1 MEIMDDDKLRRDEH
15 ASVMRSRNLFLG
27 VTLIV
32 VGVLWMMNNLEL
44 LSDSLFDV
52 VFSWQMLLVL
62 IGGYLLALRKWLAGG
77 IVAAVGL
84 CLLLI
89 DQLRLAYSSRQ
100 DRRSDDSDRGR
111 IVGRVQSQEVRMR
124 KRWGRPAAAAAAAR
138 PVCVVFGSGERPD
151 RSPCTGRSW

>member
-1 MEIMDDDKLRRDEH
+1 MTTSCGRDEH

-77 IVAAVGL
+77 IVAA
-84 CLLLI
+84 
-89 DQLRLAYSSRQ
+89 
-100 DRRSDDSDRGR
+100 RRA
-111 IVGRVQSQEVRMR
+111 V
-124 KRWGRPAAAAAAAR
+124 PAA
-138 PVCVVFGSGERPD
+138 D
-151 RSPCTGRSW
+151 RSAPIGIFL

>member
-1 MEIMDDDKLRRDEH
+1 MDDDKLRRDEH

-77 IVAAVGL
+77 IVAGL
-84 CLLLI
+84 C
-89 DQLRLAYSSRQ
+89 RVRF
-100 DRRSDDSDRGR
+100 GR
-111 IVGRVQSQEVRMR
+111 KAG
-124 KRWGRPAAAAAAAR
+124 
-138 PVCVVFGSGERPD
+138 
-151 RSPCTGRSW
+151 

>member
-1 MEIMDDDKLRRDEH
+1 MDDDKLRRDEH

-89 DQLRLAYSSRQ
+89 DQLLRITALLQVSQPRLSILGMQYVVRILHELLIELQLSQHLRILFC
-100 DRRSDDSDRGR
+100 RR
-111 IVGRVQSQEVRMR
+111 
-124 KRWGRPAAAAAAAR
+124 RPR
-138 PVCVVFGSGERPD
+138 ERYTCKLC
-151 RSPCTGRSW
+151 SFLHSLHI

>member
-1 MEIMDDDKLRRDEH
+1 MDDDKLRRDEH

-52 VFSWQMLLVL
+52 VFSWLVL
-62 IGGYLLALRKWLAGG
+62 SGGCLLALRKWLAGG

-89 DQLRLAYSSRQ
+89 DQLDWHIPLDKIAVPT
-100 DRRSDDSDRGR
+100 
-111 IVGRVQSQEVRMR
+111 ILIAVGLS
-124 KRWGRPAAAAAAAR
+124 
-138 PVCVVFGSGERPD
+138 VVFSRRKYE
-151 RSPCTGRSW
+151 

>member
-1 MEIMDDDKLRRDEH
+1 MDDDKLRRDEH

-89 DQLRLAYSSRQ
+89 DQLDWHIPLDKIAVPTILFAGVWWVGCRRRKYDCDRVGAGVPGPPQRQ
-100 DRRSDDSDRGR
+100 AGLCRVRFGR
-111 IVGRVQSQEVRMR
+111 KAG
-124 KRWGRPAAAAAAAR
+124 
-138 PVCVVFGSGERPD
+138 
-151 RSPCTGRSW
+151 

>member
-1 MEIMDDDKLRRDEH
+1 MDDDKLRRDEH

-32 VGVLWMMNNLEL
+32 VGVLWM
-44 LSDSLFDV
+44 FDV

-89 DQLRLAYSSRQ
+89 DQLDWHIPLDKIAVPT
-100 DRRSDDSDRGR
+100 
-111 IVGRVQSQEVRMR
+111 ILIAVGLS
-124 KRWGRPAAAAAAAR
+124 
-138 PVCVVFGSGERPD
+138 VVFSRRKYE
-151 RSPCTGRSW
+151 

>member
-1 MEIMDDDKLRRDEH
+1 MDDDKLRRDEH

-89 DQLRLAYSSRQ
+89 DQLDWHIPLDKIAVPT
-100 DRRSDDSDRGR
+100 
-111 IVGRVQSQEVRMR
+111 ILIAVGLS
-124 KRWGRPAAAAAAAR
+124 
-138 PVCVVFGSGERPD
+138 VVFCRCKYELECVGAGLPRQPL
-151 RSPCTGRSW
+151 RQAGLCRVRFGRKAG

>member
-1 MEIMDDDKLRRDEH
+1 MDDDKLRRDEH

-89 DQLRLAYSSRQ
+89 DQLLRITALLQVSQRQ
-100 DRRSDDSDRGR
+100 AGLCRVRFGR
-111 IVGRVQSQEVRMR
+111 KAG
-124 KRWGRPAAAAAAAR
+124 
-138 PVCVVFGSGERPD
+138 
-151 RSPCTGRSW
+151 

>member
-1 MEIMDDDKLRRDEH
+1 MDDDKLRRDEH

-89 DQLRLAYSSRQ
+89 DQLLRITALLQVSQPRLSILGMQYVVRILHELLIELQLSQPLRILFC
-100 DRRSDDSDRGR
+100 RR
-111 IVGRVQSQEVRMR
+111 
-124 KRWGRPAAAAAAAR
+124 RPR
-138 PVCVVFGSGERPD
+138 ERYTCKLC
-151 RSPCTGRSW
+151 SFLHSLHI

>member
-1 MEIMDDDKLRRDEH
+1 MDDDKLRRDEH

-89 DQLRLAYSSRQ
+89 DQLDWHIPLDKIAVPTILIAVGLSVVFSR
-100 DRRSDDSDRGR
+100 SG
-111 IVGRVQSQEVRMR
+111 
-124 KRWGRPAAAAAAAR
+124 R

>member
-1 MEIMDDDKLRRDEH
+1 MDDDKLRRDEH

-44 LSDSLFDV
+44 LSDSLFDALGAGLLGRL
-52 VFSWQMLLVL
+52 STTRQMLLVL

-89 DQLRLAYSSRQ
+89 DQLDWHIPLDKIAVPT
-100 DRRSDDSDRGR
+100 
-111 IVGRVQSQEVRMR
+111 ILIAVGLS
-124 KRWGRPAAAAAAAR
+124 
-138 PVCVVFGSGERPD
+138 VVFSRRKYE
-151 RSPCTGRSW
+151 

>member
-1 MEIMDDDKLRRDEH
+1 MDDDKLRRDEH

-62 IGGYLLALRKWLAGG
+62 IGGYLLAVRKWLAGG

-89 DQLRLAYSSRQ
+89 DQLDWHIPLDKIAVPT
-100 DRRSDDSDRGR
+100 
-111 IVGRVQSQEVRMR
+111 ILIAVGLS
-124 KRWGRPAAAAAAAR
+124 
-138 PVCVVFGSGERPD
+138 VVFSRRKYEWESVGAGLPLQPQRQAGLC
-151 RSPCTGRSW
+151 RVRFGRKAG

>member
-1 MEIMDDDKLRRDEH
+1 MDDDKLRRDEH

-89 DQLRLAYSSRQ
+89 DQLDWHIPLDNIAVPT
-100 DRRSDDSDRGR
+100 
-111 IVGRVQSQEVRMR
+111 ILIAVGLS
-124 KRWGRPAAAAAAAR
+124 
-138 PVCVVFGSGERPD
+138 VVFSRRKYE
-151 RSPCTGRSW
+151 

>member
-1 MEIMDDDKLRRDEH
+1 MDDDKLRRDEH

-89 DQLRLAYSSRQ
+89 DQLDWHIPLENALGPAGRCSR
-100 DRRSDDSDRGR
+100 S
-111 IVGRVQSQEVRMR
+111 
-124 KRWGRPAAAAAAAR
+124 GRPA
-138 PVCVVFGSGERPD
+138 CVVFGSGERPD

>member
-52 VFSWQMLLVL
+52 VFSWPLPFPSLSVSE
-62 IGGYLLALRKWLAGG
+62 G
-77 IVAAVGL
+77 ITNTSL
-84 CLLLI
+84 FL
-89 DQLRLAYSSRQ
+89 
-100 DRRSDDSDRGR
+100 
-111 IVGRVQSQEVRMR
+111 
-124 KRWGRPAAAAAAAR
+124 
-138 PVCVVFGSGERPD
+138 
-151 RSPCTGRSW
+151 

>member
-1 MEIMDDDKLRRDEH
+1 MDDDKLRRDEH

-44 LSDSLFDV
+44 LPDSLFDV

-77 IVAAVGL
+77 IVAVVGL

-89 DQLRLAYSSRQ
+89 DQL
-100 DRRSDDSDRGR
+100 DWR
-111 IVGRVQSQEVRMR
+111 IPLDKIAVPMILIAVGLS
-124 KRWGRPAAAAAAAR
+124 
-138 PVCVVFGSGERPD
+138 VVFGR
-151 RSPCTGRSW
+151 RKCA

>member
-1 MEIMDDDKLRRDEH
+1 MDDDKLRRDEH

-62 IGGYLLALRKWLAGG
+62 IGGFWRCASGSR
-77 IVAAVGL
+77 AV
-84 CLLLI
+84 
-89 DQLRLAYSSRQ
+89 S
-100 DRRSDDSDRGR
+100 
-111 IVGRVQSQEVRMR
+111 
-124 KRWGRPAAAAAAAR
+124 WRP
-138 PVCVVFGSGERPD
+138 SGYA
-151 RSPCTGRSW
+151 CC

>member
-52 VFSWQMLLVL
+52 VF
-62 IGGYLLALRKWLAGG
+62 
-77 IVAAVGL
+77 
-84 CLLLI
+84 
-89 DQLRLAYSSRQ
+89 YSCRE
-100 DRRSDDSDRGR
+100 GR
-111 IVGRVQSQEVRMR
+111 THPPQ
-124 KRWGRPAAAAAAAR
+124 
-138 PVCVVFGSGERPD
+138 
-151 RSPCTGRSW
+151 

>member
-1 MEIMDDDKLRRDEH
+1 MTMEIMDDDKLRRDEH

-44 LSDSLFDV
+44 LPDSLFDV

-89 DQLRLAYSSRQ
+89 DQF
-100 DRRSDDSDRGR
+100 DWR
-111 IVGRVQSQEVRMR
+111 IPLDKIAVPMILIAVGLS
-124 KRWGRPAAAAAAAR
+124 
-138 PVCVVFGSGERPD
+138 VVFGR
-151 RSPCTGRSW
+151 RKCA

>member
-1 MEIMDDDKLRRDEH
+1 MDDDKLRRDEH

-62 IGGYLLALRKWLAGG
+62 IGGYLLGLRKWLAGG

-89 DQLRLAYSSRQ
+89 DQLDWHIPLDKIAVPT
-100 DRRSDDSDRGR
+100 
-111 IVGRVQSQEVRMR
+111 ILIAVGLS
-124 KRWGRPAAAAAAAR
+124 
-138 PVCVVFGSGERPD
+138 VVFSRRKYE
-151 RSPCTGRSW
+151 

>member
-1 MEIMDDDKLRRDEH
+1 MDDDKLRRDEH

-77 IVAAVGL
+77 IDVYKRQGRLCPAGRLPVAGRASDLPGGVSTGREVDENVCRARDRPCRVGL
-84 CLLLI
+84 
-89 DQLRLAYSSRQ
+89 
-100 DRRSDDSDRGR
+100 
-111 IVGRVQSQEVRMR
+111 
-124 KRWGRPAAAAAAAR
+124 
-138 PVCVVFGSGERPD
+138 
-151 RSPCTGRSW
+151 

>member
-1 MEIMDDDKLRRDEH
+1 MKPPLSEGLRTEKPEHREFGNRCGKTYDWDKYCMTREIMDDDKLRRDEH

-44 LSDSLFDV
+44 LPDSLFDV

-89 DQLRLAYSSRQ
+89 DQL
-100 DRRSDDSDRGR
+100 DWR
-111 IVGRVQSQEVRMR
+111 IPLDKIAVPMILIAVGLS
-124 KRWGRPAAAAAAAR
+124 
-138 PVCVVFGSGERPD
+138 VVFGR
-151 RSPCTGRSW
+151 RKCA